1 MESARHI
8 EGIRLGQRFET
19 RERIQIELM
28 GAFETLTRKWVITEI
43 YPFFVKA
50 RAHLKD
56 GRFETRCFSLGD
68 LVTIGLIPK
77 GVMDE

>member
-8 EGIRLGQRFET
+8 ENVHLGQKFET
-19 RERIQIELM
+19 RERIQIDFM
-28 GAFETLTRKWVITEI
+28 GMFETLTRKWVVTEI

-56 GRFETRCFSLGD
+56 GRFETRCFNLGD
-68 LVTIGLIPK
+68 LVVNGLIPK